1 MGTVRWRQGAQC
13 VEFSRLLKS
22 SSICCKIFKVSR
34 TISGR
39 CVWKSQKHQLPVI
52 LWNLKLLLIK
62 SFSIDLIY
70 ESVLI
75 RENMGQRKPVFSHIL
90 CGGYDNNE
98 NIIDHLQN
106 YNTVKCILSTWTI
119 FKNNAWKE
127 LSPSLETNILKMV
140 PQNILIISQNIYN
153 LQKVSLVNKHVPMA

>member
-1 MGTVRWRQGAQC
+1 M
-13 VEFSRLLKS
+13 
-22 SSICCKIFKVSR
+22 
-34 TISGR
+34 
-39 CVWKSQKHQLPVI
+39 
-52 LWNLKLLLIK
+52 
-62 SFSIDLIY
+62 
-70 ESVLI
+70 